1 MENILWYSGH
11 ELLIPDIVKAENCYL
26 YDSAGKRYID
36 FESGVWCTSIG
47 HCNPRINSVIKEQI
61 GKISHTGYCYTSK
74 LVEEAA
80 SEILDVIGFKDGK
93 CVFLCSGSEAVEYG
107 VRAAQNISG
116 KPLML
121 TFTDSYFGAYG
132 SAAQKLESEW
142 YLFDWLNNEN
152 VSQIPFE
159 KIGGFL
165 FEPGSSSGF
174 VRFPPIELIQNI
186 VNRIRD
192 KNGLIIINEVTTGIG
207 RTGKWFGHNHYNFQ
221 PDIVAMGKGLGN
233 GYPVSA
239 TAFNKKV
246 GDIVELNP
254 IKYAQSHQN
263 DPLGASVAREVVRII
278 KEEKLIERS
287 KRLGEYFINELKNLA
302 RNYDTVKEIRGR
314 GLMIAVEFNR
324 NGESFAAFVRLELLE
339 RGFIVAQRP
348 GSNVLRI
355 DPSLTVEESDI
366 KEFLV
371 TFKSIVSEVQNK
383 KQ

>member
-1 MENILWYSGH
+1 MENILWYNGH

-26 YDSAGKRYID
+26 YDSVGKRYVD

-61 GKISHTGYCYTSK
+61 EKISHTGYCYTNK
-74 LVEEAA
+74 LVKEAA
-80 SEILDVIGFKDGK
+80 DEILDVIGFKDGK
-93 CVFLCSGSEAVEYG
+93 CVFLCSGSEAVEFG
-107 VRAAQNISG
+107 VRVAQNISG

-132 SAAQKLESEW
+132 SAALKHENEW

-152 VSQIPFE
+152 LSEIPFE

-174 VRFPPIELIQNI
+174 VRFPPLELIQNI
-186 VNRIRD
+186 VRRIRE
-192 KNGLIIINEVTTGIG
+192 KNGLIMVNEVTTGIG
-207 RTGKWFGHNHYNFQ
+207 RTGKWFGYQHYDFQ

-239 TAFNKKV
+239 AAFNKKV
-246 GDIVELNP
+246 GDIIKVKP

-263 DPLGASVAREVVRII
+263 DPLGASVAREVLRVI
-278 KEEKLIERS
+278 EGNDLIARCV
-287 KRLGEYFINELKNLA
+287 RLGEFIINELKSLSK
-302 RNYDTVKEIRGR
+302 NYNAIKQIRGR
-314 GLMIAVEFNR
+314 GLMIAVEFNETA
-324 NGESFAAFVRLELLE
+324 NAGSFAAFVRLELLKT
-339 RGFIVAQRP
+339 GFIVAQRP

-355 DPSLTVEESDI
+355 DPGLTVEESDI
-366 KEFLV
+366 KEFLGA
-371 TFKSIVSEVQNK
+371 FKQILSENSN
-383 KQ
+383 